1 MHEHHLQ
8 TFLSTWSRKGFAKS
22 VLKNPLHSNVQPEL
36 FKLPIPRLYPRAG
49 QLEYW
54 WWSPDTR
61 TFFKDGQVIPIS
73 WGFQSVGHS
82 NAQKVDNQW
91 LRPTE
96 LLGIRIKDVD
106 CFVFFFLSWTKLVL
120 DHHSRRVTV
129 KNSKLYPLWYGDL
142 FMGLFSNFS

>member
-22 VLKNPLHSNVQPEL
+22 VLKNPLHSNVKQEL

-54 WWSPDTR
+54 WWSPDTGL
-61 TFFKDGQVIPIS
+61 FFKD
-73 WGFQSVGHS
+73 
-82 NAQKVDNQW
+82 AQKVDNQW